1 MIHHPQPLVGL
12 LECSRGIHVTDIG
25 SNWYTEFFNEDY
37 PKIYSERLSED
48 ATERETA
55 FAVRALGLREGDRVL
70 DLACGH
76 GRHAVALARRGMVVT
91 GQDLNEDYLRTA
103 REDAARAG
111 VEVKTVHSD
120 MRNIPFDG
128 EFDAVINMFTAFG
141 YFESEDEDARVLE
154 AVANALKGGGKLLLD
169 TINREWVLSNYVQN
183 DWRTDDGGNTYL
195 ERREFD
201 LVTGRNRVTF
211 SIVTPDGTRRE
222 SPGHDVRLYTLTEL
236 VRLLDGAGL
245 RLSTVYGDYDGAPY
259 AIDTPRMIVIAAKDK
274 GDSPQRAQ
282 RTQSWES

>member
-1 MIHHPQPLVGL
+1 M
-12 LECSRGIHVTDIG
+12 TDIG
-25 SNWYTEFFNEDY
+25 YGWYTEFFNEDY
-37 PKIYSERLSED
+37 PRIYSERLSED

-76 GRHAVALARRGMVVT
+76 GRHAAALARRGMVVT

-103 REDAARAG
+103 REDAAGAG
-111 VEVKTVHSD
+111 VEVETVHSD
-120 MRNIPFDG
+120 MRDIPFDG

-154 AVANALKGGGKLLLD
+154 AVAKALKGGGKLLLD

-195 ERREFD
+195 ERRGFD

-236 VRLLDGAGL
+236 VRLLGGAGL
-245 RLSTVYGDYDGAPY
+245 RLSAVYGDYGSAPY
-259 AIDTPRMIVIAAKDK
+259 AIDAPRMIVVAAKGK
-274 GDSPQRAQ
+274 G
-282 RTQSWES
+282 

>member
-1 MIHHPQPLVGL
+1 MTH
-12 LECSRGIHVTDIG
+12 IG

-37 PKIYSERLSED
+37 VKIYSERLSQD

-55 FAVRALGLREGDRVL
+55 FVVKALGLQKGDRVL

-91 GQDLNEDYLRTA
+91 GQDLNDDYLRMA

-111 VEVKTVHSD
+111 VEIGTVHGD
-120 MRNIPFDG
+120 MRDIPFTD
-128 EFDAVINMFTAFG
+128 EFDAFINMFTAFG
-141 YFESEDEDARVLE
+141 YFDSEDEELRVLQ
-154 AVANALKGGGKLLLD
+154 AVSNALKSGGKLLLD

-183 DWRTDDGGNTYL
+183 EWHTDDHGNTYL
-195 ERREFD
+195 EHREFD

-211 SIVTPDGTRRE
+211 SIVTADGTRRE

-236 VRLLDGAGL
+236 VRLLDAAGL
-245 RLSTVYGDYDGAPY
+245 RLSATYGDYDGAAY
-259 AIDTPRMIVIAAKDK
+259 HIDTPRMIVVASKD
-274 GDSPQRAQ
+274 GG
-282 RTQSWES
+282 

>member
-1 MIHHPQPLVGL
+1 MSAIP
-12 LECSRGIHVTDIG
+12 

-37 PKIYSERLSED
+37 PRIYSERLSRD

-55 FAVRALGLREGDRVL
+55 FVVDSLGLGKDARVL

-76 GRHAVALARRGMVVT
+76 GRHAIALARRGMAVM
-91 GQDLNEDYLRTA
+91 GQDLNEGYLRKA

-111 VEVKTVHSD
+111 VGIKTVHSD
-120 MRNIPFDG
+120 MRDIPFAD

-141 YFESEDEDARVLE
+141 YFDSEDEDLRVLKSI
-154 AVANALKGGGKLLLD
+154 ANALKSGGKLLLD

-183 DWRTDDGGNTYL
+183 DWRTDDNGNTFL
-195 ERREFD
+195 EHREFD

-211 SIVTPDGTRRE
+211 SIVTADGTRRE

-236 VRLLDGAGL
+236 VRLLDASGL
-245 RLSTVYGDYDGAPY
+245 RLSSIYGDYNGTPY
-259 AIDTPRMIVIAAKDK
+259 TINTPRMIVVATK
-274 GDSPQRAQ
+274 GD
-282 RTQSWES
+282 T